1 MKAYSYVIIKNNYPQ
16 LERESTLLHN
26 KYKANK
32 KYAFIQKSIHKDGSE
47 SICFI
52 DYSNDLEELQK
63 RANGFISWYNYPIG
77 VCKNIQG
84 YLSALA

>member
-1 MKAYSYVIIKNNYPQ
+1 MKEYSYVIIKNNYPQ

-26 KYKANK
+26 KYKANS
-32 KYAFIQKSIHKDGSE
+32 KYAFIQKCVHKDGSE

-52 DYSNDLEELQK
+52 DYSNDLEALQK

-77 VCKNIQG
+77 IYKNIQG
-84 YLSALA
+84 YLSTLS

>member
-1 MKAYSYVIIKNNYPQ
+1 MKGYSYVIIKNNYPQ

-26 KYKANK
+26 KYKANS
-32 KYAFIQKSIHKDGSE
+32 KYAFIQKYVHKDGSE

-52 DYSNDLEELQK
+52 DYSNDLEALQK

-77 VCKNIQG
+77 IYKNIQG
-84 YLSALA
+84 YLSTLS